1 MKPQVDY
8 NRAFA
13 SLMEGGE
20 EELDAYMNRLNAEHF
35 WPNDKPK
42 ASFNEDGTPKKK
54 AGMTRKD
61 PEQMTTEQL
70 VNEMQA
76 RGLEEYEDKKVKE
89 KRPKKN
95 AAGFPV
101 PAPKGT
107 PKSQQTEDGY
117 LAEIVES
124 TQRVPKKYSD
134 EEMISQIKEDMDA
147 DDAAKPAS
155 KQKITEKLKLRDM
168 KKFPDDALYVFLQQK
183 SNSREASDI
192 AIMRGKSLQG
202 RLSLNADGTRKKT
215 AAIAADVQQEIQ
227 DKFENFKN
235 LLRAKKK
242 TSMLEELIARSLD
255 IVREGTEADRVRL
268 SGSEIV
274 NEVKKDRQLLD
285 ILGMFKI
292 RGENLDERIV
302 KFYFD
307 RYPPKKK
314 VGRTNRAWNNY
325 VEKNISLGFDSEV
338 KAVTAIRV
346 LDNEIPEYLIPVM
359 LPFKNM
365 LKQLDD
371 KKERGEG
378 QYRISELRGS
388 QIIGRVDTKDI
399 KRRKEIYDYWSGIN
413 DKFDEFQ
420 KSHDAFKDAI
430 DKLDSKT
437 EYSSE
442 LEKLFGELK
451 AVKTN
456 DLNYISLYDRVE
468 IEDIDNIESK
478 SVILFKNFLKDINR
492 YPKQNF
498 IVQEEEYKDDVS
510 RYGELVESL
519 EAQDQEEELKDKINN
534 LMNTK
539 VDPLYAYAIKTGK
552 ADELLAGTLVKKQL
566 NEIKR
571 RLKTG
576 FVLIERSDLIPA
588 LDRYMKD
595 LERMEVGSLDNLYL
609 PLMKEIKG
617 GEEDDKVHER
627 IAEYLKLVNEFIEY
641 GSDFERSS
649 KGSSVG
655 LGQRERKDDEGNTIR
670 EARSPRVTFARA
682 GAGNTHLR
690 ELKTL
695 DMSDKFENLI
705 DSIVDFF
712 IDPSGSKFKPSD
724 EKLGYIVKVGSRPI
738 ENIAQ
743 ETTRED
749 SPFMHVLRMESTDFK
764 LSLSQIEEIRDFTR
778 VLVGLNV
785 GSKQNE
791 LMKVTKNLAD
801 MIDDI
806 FQGELT
812 EMTNTEFGNFLHNI
826 FDDAKLKPM
835 QFGIGGTKK
844 MTNEWSEEYES
855 QKLYPFE
862 SILNHLIVNKPE
874 YKDKVKGS
882 EALIGNIQQ
891 AEVDL
896 KITKSAE
903 QSLLLKA
910 HDEIRKMM
918 GKPVYYGISN
928 IENYDAVSE
937 AIDVMNDKYKVD
949 MTAMEIEKVV
959 KEIDSMQSIGTK
971 YGIPQEGVYF
981 LKANFR

>member
-13 SLMEGGE
+13 FLMEGGE
-20 EELDAYMNRLNAEHF
+20 DELDAYMNRLNSEHF
-35 WPNDKPK
+35 WSNDKPK

-54 AGMTRKD
+54 AGVTRKD

-89 KRPKKN
+89 KTPKKN
-95 AAGFPV
+95 AAGLPV

-117 LAEIVES
+117 LAEIVET

-134 EEMISQIKEDMDA
+134 KEMVRQIKEDMDA
-147 DDAAKPAS
+147 DDAAKPAP

-168 KKFPDDALYVFLQQK
+168 KKFPEDALYVFLQQK

-192 AIMRGKSLQG
+192 AIMRGKTLQG

-215 AAIAADVQQEIQ
+215 SAIAADVEEEIGK
-227 DKFENFKN
+227 KFKNFKN
-235 LLRAKKK
+235 LLRAAKK
-242 TSMLEELIARSLD
+242 TPMLEELMARSLD
-255 IVREGTEADRVRL
+255 IIREGTEADRVKL
-268 SGSEIV
+268 SGAEIV
-274 NEVKKDRQLLD
+274 NEVKEDRQLLQ
-285 ILGMFKI
+285 ILGMFKLK
-292 RGENLDERIV
+292 GDELDEQIF

-325 VEKNISLGFDSEV
+325 VEKNIRLGFDFEMKV
-338 KAVTAIRV
+338 DEAIRV
-346 LDNEIPEYLIPVM
+346 LDNEIPEYMIPVM

-388 QIIGRVDTKDI
+388 QIIGRIDTKDV
-399 KRRKEIYDYWSGIN
+399 KRREEIYEYWGVIN
-413 DKFDEFQ
+413 GKFEEFQ
-420 KSHDAFKDAI
+420 KSHNEFKDAM
-430 DKLDSKT
+430 DKLDG
-437 EYSSE
+437 YSSE
-442 LEKLFGELK
+442 LEKLFGEFK
-451 AVKTN
+451 AFKTN
-456 DLNYISLYDRVE
+456 DLNYIELHDRVE
-468 IEDIDNIESK
+468 IEDIDNIENK
-478 SVILFKNFLKDINR
+478 SVVIFEQFLKDINR

-510 RYGELVESL
+510 RYGELVQSL
-519 EAQDQEEELKDKINN
+519 EAQDTEEELKDKVNN
-534 LMNTK
+534 LMKTK
-539 VDPLYAYAIKTGK
+539 VDPLYAYAIKTGE
-552 ADELLAGTLVKKQL
+552 ADELVAGTFVKKQL

-576 FVLIERSDLIPA
+576 LVLVERSNLIPA

-595 LERMEVGSLDNLYL
+595 LEKMEVGSLDNLYL

-617 GEEDDKVHER
+617 GETDKVHGR

-641 GSDFERSS
+641 GTDFERSS
-649 KGSSVG
+649 KGGNVG
-655 LGQRERKDDEGNTIR
+655 LGQRERKDDEGKTIR

-682 GAGNTHLR
+682 GAGKTHLR

-695 DMSDKFENLI
+695 DVSDKFENLI
-705 DSIVDFF
+705 DSIVEFF
-712 IDPSGSKFKPSD
+712 IEPSGSKFKPSD
-724 EKLGYIVKVGSRPI
+724 EKLGYVVEVGSRPI
-738 ENIAQ
+738 ENIAK
-743 ETTRED
+743 ETTKSD
-749 SPFMHVLRMESTDFK
+749 SPFMHVLRMENTDFT
-764 LSLSQIEEIRDFTR
+764 LSLSQIEDIRDFTR
-778 VLVGLNV
+778 LLTGLNV
-785 GSKQNE
+785 GSKQND
-791 LMKVTKNLAD
+791 LMTVTKKLAD
-801 MIDDI
+801 TIDDI

-812 EMTNTEFGNFLHNI
+812 EMINIEFGNFLHNI
-826 FDDAKLKPM
+826 FSDAKLKPKR
-835 QFGIGGTKK
+835 FGLQGSKK
-844 MTNEWSEEYES
+844 MTNEWSEQYES

-862 SILNHLIVNKPE
+862 SILNHLIVNKPQ

-882 EALIGNIQQ
+882 EAMIGNIQQ
-891 AEVDL
+891 AEKDL
-896 KITKSAE
+896 KITKSVE

-910 HDEIRKMM
+910 HDEIRNMM
-918 GKPVYYGISN
+918 GKPVYYGMSN
-928 IENYDAVSE
+928 IDNYDAVSE

-949 MTAMEIEKVV
+949 MTAMDIERVV
-959 KEIDSMQSIGTK
+959 KEIDSMHSIGTK

>member
-1 MKPQVDY
+1 MKPPLDY

-20 EELDAYMNRLNAEHF
+20 DELDAYMNRLNAEHF

-101 PAPKGT
+101 SAPKGT
-107 PKSQQTEDGY
+107 PKSQQTQDGY

-124 TQRVPKKYSD
+124 TQRVPKEYSD
-134 EEMISQIKEDMDA
+134 EEMISQIKEDMDV
-147 DDAAKPAS
+147 DDAAKPAP

-202 RLSLNADGTRKKT
+202 RLSLNADGERKKT
-215 AAIAADVQQEIQ
+215 QVIAADVQQEIEK
-227 DKFENFKN
+227 KFPNFDI
-235 LLRAKKK
+235 LRANKK
-242 TSMLEELIARSLD
+242 TPMLEELVARSLD
-255 IVREGTEADRVRL
+255 IIREGSDADRVRL
-268 SGSEIV
+268 SGAEII
-274 NEVKKDRQLLD
+274 NEVKKDRQLLS
-285 ILGMFKI
+285 ILSMFTQ
-292 RGENLDERIV
+292 RGEKLDEKIV

-325 VEKNISLGFDSEV
+325 VEKNIRLGFDSEI
-338 KAVTAIRV
+338 KTDTAIRV
-346 LDNEIPEYLIPVM
+346 LDTEIPEYMIPIM

-388 QIIGRVDTKDI
+388 EIIGRIDTKDI
-399 KRRKEIYDYWSGIN
+399 KRRKEIYEYWAKIN
-413 DKFDEFQ
+413 DKFEEFQ
-420 KSHDAFKDAI
+420 KTHNEFKDAI
-430 DKLDSKT
+430 DKLDDKT
-437 EYSSE
+437 EYASE
-442 LEKLFGELK
+442 LEKLFGEFK

-456 DLNYISLYDRVE
+456 DLNYISLYDRME

-478 SVILFKNFLKDINR
+478 SVVLFKNFLKDINR

-519 EAQDQEEELKDKINN
+519 EAQDQEDELKDKVNN
-534 LMNTK
+534 LLKIK
-539 VDPLYAYAIKTGK
+539 VDPLYAYAVKTGE
-552 ADELLAGTLVKKQL
+552 ADELTAGTLVKKQI

-588 LDRYMKD
+588 LDRYTKD

-617 GEEDDKVHER
+617 GEDDDVHER
-627 IAEYLKLVNEFIEY
+627 ISEYLKLVNEFIEY
-641 GSDFERSS
+641 GTDFERSS
-649 KGSSVG
+649 KGGNVG
-655 LGQRERKDDEGNTIR
+655 LGQRERKDDEGKTIR

-695 DMSDKFENLI
+695 DIHTKFENLI
-705 DSIVDFF
+705 DSIVEFF
-712 IDPSGSKFKPSD
+712 IEPSRSKFKPSD
-724 EKLGYIVKVGSRPI
+724 EKLGYVVKLGSRPI

-743 ETTRED
+743 ETTKED
-749 SPFMHVLRMESTDFK
+749 SPFIHVLRMESTDFR

-785 GSKQNE
+785 GSKQTE
-791 LMKVTKNLAD
+791 LMKVTRNLAD
-801 MIDDI
+801 TVDDI

-812 EMTNTEFGNFLHNI
+812 GMVNIEFGNFLHNI
-826 FDDAKLKPM
+826 FDDAKLKP
-835 QFGIGGTKK
+835 QNFGIGGTKK

-874 YKDKVKGS
+874 YKENVKGS
-882 EALIGNIQQ
+882 EPMIGNIQQ
-891 AEVDL
+891 AEKDL
-896 KITKSAE
+896 KITKSFE
-903 QSLLLKA
+903 QSVLLKA

-928 IENYDAVSE
+928 IDNYDAVSE

-949 MTAMEIEKVV
+949 MTAMEIERVV